1 MLVQRESIYLTRADL
16 MVYGAKKP
24 KALLQDLIES
34 YRRAALH
41 QV

>member
-1 MLVQRESIYLTRADL
+1 MLVQREPIYLARADL
-16 MVYGAKKP
+16 VVYGTKKP
-24 KALLQDLIES
+24 KALLQGIVES